1 MQLPQRAS
9 SEDLFGER
17 PALDERR
24 RGVGGQSRA
33 EEGLA
38 DSRQLAP
45 CHEDHER
52 VGPASEVLEP
62 FANPLGTV
70 RRTQIMRR
78 DERCG
83 AGQPPVCQRDPC
95 QRGNRDPR
103 ADARNDLEGDPG
115 AQESKRLLAA
125 PAENERI
132 APLEADHC
140 QTLACITDQRGLD
153 VSLRPE
159 DRGPSLAD
167 GDAPRILAAERQ
179 DIQRDKSIVVDDIGL
194 AQALCRPQ
202 RQKPGVART
211 RSHEADDTS
220 ERRPGCAPGPAPF
233 RCPRSRRD
241 RAAQDL
247 LEKREPRGCFLLVA
261 RLACERGE
269 ACQQPPPEA
278 VRSLLIPGGQLE
290 QLQESSE
297 AQE

>member
-1 MQLPQRAS
+1 MYCGYDVCFLLYCVYLVLFFFFFSYFCFCFVLCFYIYVFFFFFFFQAEDGIRDRTVTGVQTCALP
-9 SEDLFGER
+9 
-17 PALDERR
+17 
-24 RGVGGQSRA
+24 
-33 EEGLA
+33 
-38 DSRQLAP
+38 
-45 CHEDHER
+45 
-52 VGPASEVLEP
+52 
-62 FANPLGTV
+62 
-70 RRTQIMRR
+70 I
-78 DERCG
+78 
-83 AGQPPVCQRDPC
+83 
-95 QRGNRDPR
+95 
-103 ADARNDLEGDPG
+103 
-115 AQESKRLLAA
+115 
-125 PAENERI
+125 
-132 APLEADHC
+132 
-140 QTLACITDQRGLD
+140 CITDQRGLD

-211 RSHEADDTS
+211 RSHEADDAS
-220 ERRPGCAPGPAPF
+220 ERRPGYAPGRAPF
-233 RCPRSRRD
+233 RCPRSSRD

-247 LEKREPRGCFLLVA
+247 FEKREPRGCLLLVA